1 MGAVRKIGD
10 EYFIEFFARGLK
22 YQQKIGPNQAKAQEA
37 LHQIEA
43 QLARGEALTIVR
55 EIDLVG
61 FWEQFLVYARDE
73 FGSKTAKRFMDVIAH
88 FKAFLNRR
96 YPDVQQLSK
105 ITPSIFEAYKRDL
118 VSSSRPRLVN
128 FTILL
133 FREMM
138 EYGIKLG
145 FINDNPTLHTR
156 LLPWPAR
163 NFSKTRRYEF
173 VHSLLAQGT
182 SLGRIC
188 KVLPLSDIARIM
200 YYGNLIP
207 LSREDMYN

>member
-1 MGAVRKIGD
+1 MGTVRKIGD

-22 YQQKIGPNQAKAQEA
+22 YQQKIGPDPVRAEQALKE
-37 LHQIEA
+37 IEA
-43 QLARGEALTIVR
+43 QIARGEALTIVR
-55 EIDLVG
+55 EIDLAV
-61 FWEQFLVYARDE
+61 FWEQFFVYAGDE
-73 FGSKTAKRFMDVIAH
+73 FGSKTADRFMEVIVH
-88 FKAFLNRR
+88 FKAFLNRQ
-96 YPDVQQLSK
+96 YPDVHQLSK
-105 ITPSIFEAYKRDL
+105 ITPSIFEAYKKDL
-118 VSSSRPRLVN
+118 VSSSRPILVN

-163 NFSKTRRYEF
+163 NFPKTKRYEF
-173 VHSLLAQGT
+173 VRGLLAKGT

-200 YYGNLIP
+200 YYRNLIP